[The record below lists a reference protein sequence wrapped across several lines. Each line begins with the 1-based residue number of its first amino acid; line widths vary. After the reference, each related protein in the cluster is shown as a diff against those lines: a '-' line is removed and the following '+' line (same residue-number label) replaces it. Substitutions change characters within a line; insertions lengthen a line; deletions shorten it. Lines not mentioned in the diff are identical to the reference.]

1 MDGPFGAPGTGS
13 LMSGRTATIT
23 DMGDGRFIWNKLDRP
38 DILVDGNFGEAFD
51 TQSMDE
57 NQLQQD
63 NVLPDESPKDP
74 NVNYGG
80 YAK

>member
-1 MDGPFGAPGTGS
+1 
-13 LMSGRTATIT
+13 
-23 DMGDGRFIWNKLDRP
+23 
-38 DILVDGNFGEAFD
+38 
-51 TQSMDE
+51 MDE

-63 NVLPDESPKDP
+63 NVLPDETPTEPPGKPTNNPKDP

>member
-1 MDGPFGAPGTGS
+1 
-13 LMSGRTATIT
+13 MSGRTATIT
-23 DMGDGRFIWNKLDRP
+23 DMGDGRFIWNKLDKP

-63 NVLPDESPKDP
+63 NVLPDETPTEPPGKPTNNPKDP